1 MTEKVHHLR
10 AASFNTRRNLPA
22 GVGRKR
28 GESNFLRAFERA
40 YFARHLSGMAAG
52 EFALVGFGVAD
63 LVWIAWK
70 PQRDTEE
77 FSALSLERQLARR
90 RLFAF
95 EAKIKDWQRALQQAF
110 RYRYFA
116 DKAIVVMPAANA
128 TRALAHL
135 DTFKEM
141 QVGLW
146 TFDSSKNVI
155 REHFTPSR
163 VKALNDS
170 ARQKA
175 IKVLTSKFNLRKLGE
190 LSNAGI

>member
-10 AASFNTRRNLPA
+10 SASFNTRRNLPA
-22 GVGRKR
+22 SVGRKR
-28 GESNFLRAFERA
+28 CESNFLRAFERI

-52 EFALVGFGVAD
+52 EFALGGFGVAD
-63 LVWIAWK
+63 LVWIAWR
-70 PQRDTEE
+70 PQPDTEE
-77 FSALSLERQLARR
+77 FSALSLEKQLSRR
-90 RLFAF
+90 HLFAF

-116 DKAIVVMPAANA
+116 DKAIVVMPVANA
-128 TRALAHL
+128 ARALDHL

-146 TFDSSKNVI
+146 TFDQSKSVI
-155 REHFTPSR
+155 REHFTPTR
-163 VKALNDS
+163 TKALNNS

-175 IKVLTSKFNLRKLGE
+175 IKVLSSKFNLRKLRE
-190 LSNAGI
+190 MADTGI